1 MGRCWWWRCRRW
13 WRRRVRPGAEVT
25 ARAADSCVVLLARPL
40 RAPIVAA
47 RRERPKAETVHVV
60 KIDLLVVAAV
70 LAQLLLLLRSERQ
83 VGVTRETSCGGLF
96 AAAPCT

>member
-1 MGRCWWWRCRRW
+1 MTAMLHAAAAAADA
-13 WRRRVRPGAEVT
+13 RRR
-25 ARAADSCVVLLARPL
+25 LLARPL
-40 RAPIVAA
+40 RAPRIAA